1 MIRPIPDF
9 SLLPGI
15 VYALDARSRAHAR
28 EFANFVIA
36 PESTEPRSRLSA
48 FMSALKP
55 IAPTAV
61 HTWICED
68 RWTLLGLT
76 QTRSRPGA
84 EAWDLTYLC
93 AMTSPG
99 GHEPAVDPNDVL
111 GQLIA
116 RALDA
121 AIMRGVHRF
130 FARIE
135 DDRPEL
141 EIFSRLG
148 FQRYARELTYGLP
161 SAAEGLAAL
170 REYGSRPLPSY
181 DDAHDDAHGMTREAI
196 RFRMVD
202 PAKLP
207 IRPWHRHDEW
217 GLTRLYDAA
226 TPRRVQIAESL
237 TNDEFVATRAGGGRT
252 WRLPLLEPSAVAY
265 VCDRGDR
272 LGGWLRLRYGRGTQ
286 PHRLWLMTHPDD
298 PDVGPALVRLGLEA
312 LARDPERPVLC
323 QAREYEGPA
332 IDALRAAGF
341 TSGPAHALLVRHLTL
356 RALRRR
362 EVPALEP
369 LVVYGVKGFGSA
381 PTRLSKGE
389 KTHYATRD
397 H

>member
-1 MIRPIPDF
+1 
-9 SLLPGI
+9 
-15 VYALDARSRAHAR
+15 
-28 EFANFVIA
+28 
-36 PESTEPRSRLSA
+36 
-48 FMSALKP
+48 
-55 IAPTAV
+55 
-61 HTWICED
+61 
-68 RWTLLGLT
+68 
-76 QTRSRPGA
+76 
-84 EAWDLTYLC
+84 
-93 AMTSPG
+93 
-99 GHEPAVDPNDVL
+99 
-111 GQLIA
+111 
-116 RALDA
+116 
-121 AIMRGVHRF
+121 
-130 FARIE
+130 
-135 DDRPEL
+135 
-141 EIFSRLG
+141 
-148 FQRYARELTYGLP
+148 
-161 SAAEGLAAL
+161 
-170 REYGSRPLPSY
+170 LPSY

-272 LGGWLRLRYGRGTQ
+272 LGGWLRLRYGRGAQ
-286 PHRLWLMTHPDD
+286 PHQLWLMTHPDD